1 MAGDKTSPFEGPN
14 ANVPPKVVSTLS
26 REQFLYSL
34 ARTPTPTRF
43 QRPRTNPQS
52 ISNIHNP
59 FQARGIRD
67 GATGYPHN
75 TSPPYELNLIEGLN
89 SKPPGRIFI
98 KQADQNL
105 GEVNNKPRD
114 SVQNEATAYFQT
126 LAPEIKSGSTLCATY
141 IPTPASERRTVEK
154 TVKTAI
160 KVIASENSS
169 APPPSPSRITS
180 VATVEPEEYTP
191 FTFND
196 ESGYDSNS
204 SSGEESGSLYTN
216 ANIFPSD
223 DNESSHATVQSTGG
237 SFLQSNSH
245 IRESPICE
253 QDGSSTAGESFG
265 GTDANQISPGPL
277 KKRPKRP
284 IRSGSETLAQ
294 DVTFQATQQEIVEQM
309 VPEQMCRTFDQL
321 QLTEEKAMQEGN
333 SEFGE
338 LIFDDDSFS
347 MESQPIAPETPL
359 LSIRQKRFP
368 ESSPHKPRKKPKTY
382 PNTKMMSSK
391 IHFKDIRLISRA
403 SAPQDCPKPIPTR
416 LDFCDGFVGEESQP
430 IVCTKA
436 TSRPRRLPR
445 PGVLRRLKGY
455 ACQLPLVR
463 SRTFGD
469 EPHLQNGRRNPS
481 TSTIC
486 QPSQTTERI
495 TTSSYQV
502 SVIDT
507 EKGESTPKEPPAR
520 QIIPAYQIPDADME
534 SMANYESSS
543 IIEDA
548 DIAMVSSPQLEEPG
562 IDMGILPVA
571 RTPKRRVTFNEDVKV
586 IRQQQV
592 ILQQLSMVSA
602 PAPESTTSSDDESN
616 YDRMD
621 EEDEETHSEK
631 SDSNASESGSEDG
644 SGVDER
650 SIEPSSPRHSRVS
663 INTTLPSTPIRRWS
677 KAEAEDSPSDGG
689 AESEMLDDEMILDDT
704 ASVISNKYQ
713 VSDAVHLWGEDHNYE
728 RLNWNPSCPLAPRRQ
743 GISRQNNEANEDI
756 CASPSPK
763 APPWKKTVNNIRL
776 NQSKMDWV
784 STQPATP
791 VPDYIRYHR
800 EPSIELGNPD
810 WPPRSFYSQSIMDTQ
825 ASIAADVN
833 QQFKQLAVADVPSY
847 FSAASQSLSQSP
859 YKPVVPPMR
868 SKSMPSRSRYFNRGQ
883 HWDTDESI
891 LNNLTAAKKNSSFMG
906 SQDEKDTSLR
916 ALTTHISIG
925 TLSRRI
931 EVGDPTFQVKM
942 VRLKNRYLLV
952 NILYPE
958 ATALPSSKVP
968 DVVAFNQ
975 PTTDDLTPQLLIK
988 AIREAV
994 LELFGDYGSGAI
1006 AGSLMVKYLSPATS
1020 TFIIRVTRAHYRIA
1034 WAALSMMNTV
1044 PVKEGKKCVYRVVRV
1059 SGTIRKAEEEA
1070 IRRAREMMLRAKR
1083 ELGDQSAATLESIL
1097 GKPKDIRPVAVDSEV
1112 LMLDA
1117 SDDDPA
1123 DYGSDSEG

>member
-1 MAGDKTSPFEGPN
+1 MAGDQTSPFEGPN
-14 ANVPPKVVSTLS
+14 PNVPPKVVSTLS

-43 QRPRTNPQS
+43 QRPRANCQI
-52 ISNIHNP
+52 ISDIHNP
-59 FQARGIRD
+59 FQARGSRD
-67 GATGYPHN
+67 GPTDYPHN
-75 TSPPYELNLIEGLN
+75 TSPPYELNLIKGSN
-89 SKPPGRIFI
+89 TKPPGGIFI
-98 KQADQNL
+98 KEAGQNL
-105 GEVNNKPRD
+105 GEVNEPRD
-114 SVQNEATAYFQT
+114 SVQDVAGAYFQT
-126 LAPEIKSGSTLCATY
+126 LAPETKSGLTIRATHIPTH
-141 IPTPASERRTVEK
+141 IPTPTSERKIIEEPA
-154 TVKTAI
+154 KTADG
-160 KVIASENSS
+160 VIGSKNASF
-169 APPPSPSRITS
+169 PPSSPPRITS
-180 VATVEPEEYTP
+180 VRTVEPEEYTP
-191 FTFND
+191 FTFSD

-204 SSGEESGSLYTN
+204 SSGEESGSLHTN
-216 ANIFPSD
+216 ANITPSD
-223 DNESSHATVQSTGG
+223 GDASSHATVQSTGG

-245 IRESPICE
+245 IRESPPSE
-253 QDGSSTAGESFG
+253 QDGPSTAGESFG

-277 KKRPKRP
+277 KKMLKLPT
-284 IRSGSETLAQ
+284 RSGSEILAQ
-294 DVTFQATQQEIVEQM
+294 DVTLQATQQEIVEQM

-321 QLTEEKAMQEGN
+321 QLTEEKAMQSGS
-333 SEFGE
+333 SEPGE
-338 LIFDDDSFS
+338 LISDDDSFF

-368 ESSPHKPRKKPKTY
+368 ETSPQTPRKKPKTY

-391 IHFKDIRLISRA
+391 IHFKDIRVISRA

-430 IVCTKA
+430 IGCTKA

-463 SRTFGD
+463 SRTFGH
-469 EPHLQNGRRNPS
+469 ESHLQNGRRNPS

-495 TTSSYQV
+495 TTGPYQV

-520 QIIPAYQIPDADME
+520 QLIPAHQIPNTDME
-534 SMANYESSS
+534 SMANYEPSS
-543 IIEDA
+543 IIEGA
-548 DIAMVSSPQLEEPG
+548 DIAMVSSPQLKEPG

-571 RTPKRRVTFNEDVKV
+571 RTPKRRVTFNEDVEV

-602 PAPESTTSSDDESN
+602 PAPESTTSSDDESD

-644 SGVDER
+644 SDMDER

-677 KAEAEDSPSDGG
+677 KTEAEDSPSDGG
-689 AESEMLDDEMILDDT
+689 AESEILDDEMILNDT

-728 RLNWNPSCPLAPRRQ
+728 RLNWNPSCPWAPRRR
-743 GISRQNNEANEDI
+743 GISRQNNEADEDI

-763 APPWKKTVNNIRL
+763 APLWKKTVNNIRL

-791 VPDYIRYHR
+791 APDYMRYHR

-833 QQFKQLAVADVPSY
+833 QQFKQFVVADVPSY

-883 HWDTDESI
+883 HWHTDESI
-891 LNNLTAAKKNSSFMG
+891 LNNLTAARKSSSFMG

-916 ALTTHISIG
+916 ALTRHISIG
-925 TLSRRI
+925 FGTP
-931 EVGDPTFQVKM
+931 VG
-942 VRLKNRYLLV
+942 
-952 NILYPE
+952 
-958 ATALPSSKVP
+958 
-968 DVVAFNQ
+968 
-975 PTTDDLTPQLLIK
+975 
-988 AIREAV
+988 RE
-994 LELFGDYGSGAI
+994 
-1006 AGSLMVKYLSPATS
+1006 TS
-1020 TFIIRVTRAHYRIA
+1020 
-1034 WAALSMMNTV
+1034 
-1044 PVKEGKKCVYRVVRV
+1044 
-1059 SGTIRKAEEEA
+1059 
-1070 IRRAREMMLRAKR
+1070 
-1083 ELGDQSAATLESIL
+1083 ESI
-1097 GKPKDIRPVAVDSEV
+1097 VAV
-1112 LMLDA
+1112 
-1117 SDDDPA
+1117 
-1123 DYGSDSEG
+1123 